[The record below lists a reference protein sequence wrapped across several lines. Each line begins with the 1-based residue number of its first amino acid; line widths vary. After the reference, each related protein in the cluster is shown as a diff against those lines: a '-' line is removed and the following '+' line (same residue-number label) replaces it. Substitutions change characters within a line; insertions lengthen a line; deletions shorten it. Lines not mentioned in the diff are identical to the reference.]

1 MRKNDVLAAIGGAI
15 FPRGLDDG
23 VHTLRDAVPD
33 VEIRAFYPSFRW
45 IDRGKATRQDEVIVL
60 TDRALVR
67 CRVKTEGFSTV
78 DYEVDTAPE
87 GLEHNV
93 AKYVWFA
100 DRAGPFWRTPA
111 ILVSA
116 FAMRAPRDYMLH
128 QNVAA
133 FLGRLLQERVPET
146 AHALVDLR
154 ADPDSE
160 LTGERLAE
168 LAFEKVREWVGDL

>member
-1 MRKNDVLAAIGGAI
+1 MGQLETAFSSRLAELLLAEPWASIVTAGPERRAYFGADRLREWVQPDFWAVLQGLDGSPTVLA
-15 FPRGLDDG
+15 
-23 VHTLRDAVPD
+23 
-33 VEIRAFYPSFRW
+33 
-45 IDRGKATRQDEVIVL
+45 
-60 TDRALVR
+60 
-67 CRVKTEGFSTV
+67 
-78 DYEVDTAPE
+78 EVDTAPE

-93 AKYVWFA
+93 AKYLWFA

-146 AHALVDLR
+146 AHGLVDLR